1 MPCCRLVASRRH
13 ISKYEM
19 MLSVNGRLAPSS
31 VEMQVYT
38 DYPIGVMPIDL
49 PCELAFTFFAPAL

>member
-1 MPCCRLVASRRH
+1 
-13 ISKYEM
+13 M